1 MAEVKW
7 NLKKRDSQKIYKD
20 LPLATIKTWILEAR
34 IEADDYVSSAE
45 LKKWV
50 KASSLSIFESY
61 FAPSS
66 TGSDVISSRDL
77 SFGWSTDDD
86 EDTHVDLTPMI
97 DVTFLLLIFF
107 MVTATFAV
115 HEIAN
120 IKVPDAKNTKK
131 YQEKKMT
138 VSIDRKRQIFVG
150 KQQVSL
156 SELKTVLQQK
166 VSQSVQQDV
175 LLAADRSV
183 DWGLIM
189 SVLDEIKGSGIE
201 DVKLKLEKKK

>member
-1 MAEVKW
+1 MSDIKW
-7 NLKKRDSQKIYKD
+7 NLKKRDSGKVYKD
-20 LPLATIKTWILEAR
+20 LTLETLKTWILEAR
-34 IEADDYVSSAE
+34 VEADDYVTNSQ

-50 KASSLSIFESY
+50 KASSLNIFESY

-66 TGSDVISSRDL
+66 TGSDVVSSRDL
-77 SFGWSTDDD
+77 SFGWSTDEDD
-86 EDTHVDLTPMI
+86 DNNVDLTPMI

-120 IKVPDAKNTKK
+120 IKVPKAKNTQKDQQK
-131 YQEKKMT
+131 ALT
-138 VSIDRKRQIFVG
+138 VSINNKRQIFIG
-150 KQQVSL
+150 KQQVL
-156 SELKTVLQQK
+156 LEELNPILKRQAKQNI
-166 VSQSVQQDV
+166 QQDV
-175 LLAADRSV
+175 LLAADQSI
-183 DWGLIM
+183 DWGFII